1 MSNLSKAAA
10 AAAAAALALNGGG
23 DQAAVH
29 LPPVNQDPKQVPVPE
44 CYMAP
49 VLPQY
54 HDEDRCAILPKA
66 FAEAKQTRSEQ
77 YATLRDG
84 ATGATMVPNQQ
95 TVICPREVQNLENPS
110 AIKGFD
116 TVWIVENTASTP
128 IAIAWVTDGQEWS
141 PWHPDVKPQDDPD
154 CILKPGEW
162 KAVPTFESFVYH
174 ARELTEEGP
183 GNILLQHR
191 AGLVPLGNKNGNPCD
206 ASLPDV
212 EPITPE
218 TAERKEEF
226 ARTPTH
232 GVRRCNT
239 IDLGFRNQVGCP
251 LNVYWAGNIEEVP
264 DQGFNCGE
272 HFKFHIGTKPATQ
285 DFMHDWESSTKFEGT
300 FIGHTFVA
308 RLASNPEV
316 VIDSYTLQPT
326 RVIDC
331 PNLKQIPISD
341 KQGQE
346 MVVEAQGNTVPLGE
360 RLVNPASAN
369 LAGAGMTSTNE
380 L

>member
-1 MSNLSKAAA
+1 
-10 AAAAAALALNGGG
+10 
-23 DQAAVH
+23 
-29 LPPVNQDPKQVPVPE
+29 
-44 CYMAP
+44 
-49 VLPQY
+49 
-54 HDEDRCAILPKA
+54 
-66 FAEAKQTRSEQ
+66 
-77 YATLRDG
+77 
-84 ATGATMVPNQQ
+84 
-95 TVICPREVQNLENPS
+95 
-110 AIKGFD
+110 
-116 TVWIVENTASTP
+116 VENTASTP

-191 AGLVPLGNKNGNPCD
+191 AGLVPLGNPNAYACD

-212 EPITPE
+212 EPIIPE
-218 TAERKEEF
+218 TAERKQEF
-226 ARTPTH
+226 ARTPPH
-232 GVRRCNT
+232 EVRRCNA

-251 LNVYWAGNIEEVP
+251 LDVYWAGNIEQVP
-264 DQGFNCGE
+264 DQGFNCDE
-272 HFKFHIGTKPATQ
+272 QFKFHIGTKPATQ
-285 DFMHDWESSTKFEGT
+285 DFMWDWESSTKFEGT
-300 FIGHTFVA
+300 YIGHTFVA
-308 RLASNPEV
+308 RLTSNPEV

-331 PNLKQIPISD
+331 PNLKQVPISD

-346 MVVEAQGNTVPLGE
+346 MVVEEAQGNTVPLEE
-360 RLVNPASAN
+360 RVVNPGSAN

>member
-1 MSNLSKAAA
+1 MSNLAKAAVG
-10 AAAAAALALNGGG
+10 ALALNGGG

-29 LPPVNQDPKQVPVPE
+29 PANEDPNLDAVPK

-49 VLPQY
+49 TLPQY

-66 FAEAKQTRSEQ
+66 FAEGKQSRPQQ
-77 YATLRDG
+77 YASLRDG

-95 TVICPREVQNLENPS
+95 TVVCPREVQNLENPS
-110 AIKGFD
+110 AMKGFD

-128 IAIAWVTDGQEWS
+128 IFIAWFTDGQEWS

-191 AGLVPLGNKNGNPCD
+191 AGLVPIGNPNAYGCD

-212 EPITPE
+212 EPLHVQ
-218 TAERKEEF
+218 TAARKQEF
-226 ARTPTH
+226 SRTPTH
-232 GVRRCNT
+232 ELRRCNT

-251 LNVYWAGNIEEVP
+251 LHVYWAGNIEQVP
-264 DQGFNCGE
+264 DLGFSCGE
-272 HFKFHIGTKPATQ
+272 QFKFHMGTKPATQ
-285 DFMHDWESSTKFEGT
+285 DFMYDWESSTKFEGT

-331 PNLKQIPISD
+331 PNIKQIPISD
-341 KQGQE
+341 KQEEE
-346 MVVEAQGNTVPLGE
+346 MVVEAQGNTVPLEE
-360 RLVNPASAN
+360 RVVNPGSAS
-369 LAGAGMTSTNE
+369 LAGAGMSSTNE

>member
-1 MSNLSKAAA
+1 MSNLAKAAVG
-10 AAAAAALALNGGG
+10 ALALNGGA
-23 DQAAVH
+23 DQATVH
-29 LPPVNQDPKQVPVPE
+29 PANQDPTQGLVPE
-44 CYMAP
+44 CHMDP
-49 VLPQY
+49 FLPQY
-54 HDEDRCAILPKA
+54 HDQDRCAILPKA
-66 FAEAKQTRSEQ
+66 FAEAQQTRSQQ
-77 YATLRDG
+77 YATLRNG
-84 ATGATMVPNQQ
+84 ATGASMVPNQR
-95 TVICPREVQNLENPS
+95 TVFCPKEVQTLESPS
-110 AIKGFD
+110 AMMGFD

-174 ARELTEEGP
+174 AREITEEGP

-191 AGLVPLGNKNGNPCD
+191 AGLVPLGNPNAYSCD
-206 ASLPDV
+206 ASLPDI
-212 EPITPE
+212 EPATPE
-218 TAERKEEF
+218 TAEREPEY

-232 GVRRCNT
+232 EVRRCNT

-251 LNVYWAGNIEEVP
+251 LHVYWAGNLEEVP
-264 DQGFNCGE
+264 EEGFNCGE
-272 HFKFHIGTKPATQ
+272 KFKFHVGTKPATQ
-285 DFMHDWESSTKFEGT
+285 DFMFDWESSTKFEGT

-326 RVIDC
+326 RVMDC

-346 MVVEAQGNTVPLGE
+346 MVVEAQGNTVPLE
-360 RLVNPASAN
+360 ESMANPGSVN
-369 LAGAGMTSTNE
+369 LAGVGMTSTSHNE